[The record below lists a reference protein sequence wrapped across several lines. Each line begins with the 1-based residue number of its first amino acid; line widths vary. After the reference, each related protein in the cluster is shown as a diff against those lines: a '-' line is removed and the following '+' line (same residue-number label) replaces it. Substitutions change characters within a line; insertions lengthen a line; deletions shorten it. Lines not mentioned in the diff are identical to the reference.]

1 MHTTV
6 QKWGNSLALR
16 IPLSIARHLALKPG
30 TTIDMILQNGDLLI
44 KSCKQDNLETL
55 LAQITDENCH
65 HEEFDDENNV
75 GNELW

>member
-16 IPLSIARHLALKPG
+16 IPLHIARQLALKPG
-30 TTIDMILQNGDLLI
+30 VAIDMILEKSGLLI
-44 KSCKQDNLETL
+44 KPCQHEDLETL
-55 LAQITDENCH
+55 LSQITESNCH
-65 HEEFDDENNV
+65 HEELNDDNHL